1 MKQKGKLLLVGGLI
15 ISYFVSCEDNFDIPI
30 LSDSEIKQII
40 TALPKDVVYPT
51 NNLYSN
57 EKDELGKMLYWDP
70 ILSGNKDV
78 ACVTCHHPQLG
89 YADGLKFSQGV
100 GGVGMGEARTGGSLT
115 RRNAPTIINT
125 AFTGIDISGNYNP
138 LDAPMF
144 WDSRASSLEDQA
156 GGPPLSMEEMRG
168 DAISEEHI
176 IDIIIQRLEQIPE
189 YKTMFLQ
196 AYGDEEISKER
207 IFKAIATYERG
218 IIANNSR
225 FDQYMNGD
233 LTAMTD
239 HEVQGMNAFIQVGC
253 ADCHSGPMFSDYKLH
268 SIGVPDN
275 VYPPDEGAGSY
286 DFRTPTLRNLSITGP
301 YMHNGIHATLEEVMQ
316 FYEDVGENDEGNDN
330 INSNLNYSQL
340 DPEIRDLQLD
350 DEHFDAIIAFLKTLD
365 DDSFDKTI
373 PQKVPS
379 GLPVGGN
386 IK

>member
-40 TALPKDVVYPT
+40 TALPKNVVYPT

-100 GGVGMGEARTGGSLT
+100 GGVGMGEARSGGSLT

-176 IDIIIQRLEQIPE
+176 IDIIIQRLELIPE

-196 AYGDEEISKER
+196 AYGDEEISEER

-365 DDSFDKTI
+365 DYSFDKTI